1 MAEQPG
7 AIRQY
12 VKNVKGEIRGVGNYP
27 PGLREQ
33 YAEELA
39 TGIDTNYY
47 YYNDGKRNIG
57 ERIVKPRLRPIP
69 TFVELVQMEKLER
82 LQQYA
87 GAGMTASQM
96 TAAANNFDNVRK
108 EKALKV
114 LVDQAFTGKV
124 SELVPTIQA
133 GNVDKLRDNNGLYNS
148 VTYLHSI
155 GMSYR
160 DIATELQQRE
170 MAELNYQEALERQ
183 SNAKAE
189 KNETRLTGD
198 ATRAMLAGD
207 DGAFAMAVNEIALT
221 DRSKAADLEKQ
232 YAEAGNDRLTSDSK
246 AIDFLDGRGIQL
258 SYADVFSQ
266 LLNLSDADKKK
277 YSDIVKTYESDEFT
291 AAKTI
296 IAGQMKIS
304 VRIQDMAAEDKNLAR
319 HGIFRQIIGELQLR
333 KVMAARNNENFD
345 AIEVGNALVKQ
356 MFTEHQA
363 IEFQEDKNSA
373 TGYIRMVNG
382 DELKGTGR
390 LLDLTD
396 YLTAQTYFEGVLR
409 SLKDGKAVDRF
420 KPNDIQ
426 FVEVYINAMKKAQ
439 GQ

>member
-1 MAEQPG
+1 MAET
-7 AIRQY
+7 AS
-12 VKNVKGEIRGVGNYP
+12 
-27 PGLREQ
+27 
-33 YAEELA
+33 
-39 TGIDTNYY
+39 
-47 YYNDGKRNIG
+47 
-57 ERIVKPRLRPIP
+57 VKPNATA

-96 TAAANNFDNVRK
+96 TAAANNFDKVRE

-114 LVDQAFTGKV
+114 MVDQAFSGKV
-124 SELVPTIQA
+124 SEIVPSIKA
-133 GNVDKLRDNNGLYNS
+133 GDVNALRGNNGLYNS
-148 VTYLHSI
+148 VTYLHHL
-155 GMSYR
+155 GMSYM
-160 DIATELQQRE
+160 DIAAELQKRQV
-170 MAELNYQEALERQ
+170 AEINYQEALDRDR
-183 SNAKAE
+183 NATAE
-189 KNETRLTGD
+189 KNETRLSGN
-198 ATRAMLAGD
+198 ATRAMLEGD
-207 DGAFAMAVNEIALT
+207 DAAFAVAIEQIALT
-221 DRSKAADLEKQ
+221 DRNKAADLQKE

-246 AIDFLDGRGIQL
+246 AIDLLDGKGIML
-258 SYADVFSQ
+258 SYADLYGQ

-277 YSDIVKTYESDEFT
+277 YSGIVKTLESDEFT

-304 VRIQDMAAEDKNLAR
+304 VRIQDMAADDKNLAR

-373 TGYIRMVNG
+373 RSILGAVNS
-382 DELKGTGR
+382 DELKDADNQ
-390 LLDLTD
+390 LDPTD
-396 YLTAQTYFEGVLR
+396 FATAQTYFESVLIGLNAGDR
-409 SLKDGKAVDRF
+409 VGRF
-420 KPNDIQ
+420 KSSN
-426 FVEVYINAMKKAQ
+426 VEIYINAMKKAQ